1 MIIDLILD
9 RKDGETYNAKEF
21 YNSVMQY
28 SEIWPDMCLPIAQ
41 ALDGGTNSDVQRELC
56 KYIDEQGYNP
66 AIKKWVNSVE
76 WVPTVKKRKTYEQRK
91 EEARQEAIDWQ
102 LNDGD
107 YPYSYGGLAIVADY
121 FEKLGRRYGLLRE
134 FRENGIP
141 C

>member
-9 RKDGETYNAKEF
+9 RKDGEKYNAKEF

-56 KYIDEQGYNP
+56 KYIDKQGYNP
-66 AIKKWVNSVE
+66 AIKNWINSVE

-102 LNDGD
+102 YEAGERSM
-107 YPYSYGGLAIVADY
+107 SYGELAEAGEY

-134 FRENGIP
+134 FRENAIP